1 MTGVHYASQDG
12 AEHAV
17 LAWRPTTR
25 FGHPPT
31 ALVLPALDPT
41 ARYPDLDAGTPH
53 SGAVLV
59 RRGIGPALPAGDYA
73 SSLIRLRRT
82 A

>member
-1 MTGVHYASQDG
+1 MHYASEDG

-17 LAWRPTTR
+17 LVWRPTSR

-41 ARYPDLDAGTPH
+41 ARYLDLDAGTPH

-59 RRGIGPALPAGDYA
+59 RRGIELALPAGDYA